1 VNPDV
6 ASPPLN
12 GKPQLAP
19 GPLFVV
25 SMWRSGSS
33 LLYALLNKHPQVGL
47 MYEADLLLLKP
58 VFLKPKA
65 MCDWAERWQFWNN
78 ALARHGMSLSDVPE
92 GIASFPAAFTAAHQL
107 YAQRKGATIWGDK
120 SPNYFDRL
128 NEMADDFP
136 HARFIIVWRDPNG
149 TANSILRAA
158 SLGNSYFSRKG
169 AAHCGLLGYAKFKQE
184 TDRLLQRG
192 QAVCQVNYEDLIGDP
207 PAAMRQVCDFLQI
220 PYHDALSTLE
230 GADRSAILPGE
241 HHANLRGNA
250 ILRESRPALTDS
262 ALRQKLARYLAHWR
276 RKYKAQWPPYPLPAA
291 ARIAPATLVQR
302 LVDQLLYRLIRNRD
316 HLSPLVFSWAP
327 LSLLRRY
334 RQSKTRR
341 IETAAHPDQP
351 GPIDCGGTSCA
362 AAVKNGPV
370 ALQAQS

>member
-1 VNPDV
+1 MNSPS
-6 ASPPLN
+6 AIPPLAAQ
-12 GKPQLAP
+12 PELAP

-65 MCDWAERWQFWNN
+65 RSDWAERWQFWNG
-78 ALARHGMSLSDVPE
+78 AFARHGVSPDQIPQGLAD
-92 GIASFPAAFTAAHQL
+92 FPAAFSAAHQL
-107 YAQRKGATIWGDK
+107 YARRKQATIWGDK

-169 AAHCGLLGYAKFKQE
+169 AAHCGLLGYARFKKE
-184 TDRLLQRG
+184 TDHLLQRG
-192 QAVCQVNYEDLIGDP
+192 KPVCQINYEDLIADT
-207 PAAMRQVCDFLQI
+207 PAVMRQVCEFLHI
-220 PYHDALSTLE
+220 PYDDALSSLE

-250 ILRESRPALTDS
+250 IVRDTRPALTDS
-262 ALRQKLARYLAHWR
+262 ALRHKIAGYLTHWR
-276 RKYKAQWPPYPLPAA
+276 REYEAQWPAYPPPAINA
-291 ARIAPATLVQR
+291 SAPPTLFTR
-302 LVDQLLYRLIRNRD
+302 LIDQLLYRLIRTRD
-316 HLSPLVFSWAP
+316 GVSPLVFSLAP
-327 LSLLRRY
+327 ISLLRRY

-341 IETAAHPDQP
+341 LETAAQPDQP

-362 AAVKNGPV
+362 NAKISLLASQVR
-370 ALQAQS
+370 S